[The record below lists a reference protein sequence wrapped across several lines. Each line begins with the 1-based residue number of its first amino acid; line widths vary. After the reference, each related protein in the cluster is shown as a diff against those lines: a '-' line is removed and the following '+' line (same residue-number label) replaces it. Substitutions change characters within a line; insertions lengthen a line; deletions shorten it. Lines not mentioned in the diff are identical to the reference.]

1 MIVPSDSSGLSDLTR
16 VNGLNGRVGLVSA
29 DNWGVGRFRSE
40 NKEYVT
46 TFGVD
51 GVVAVVGGVA
61 VVDDGVAAVGDA
73 AASDAVGVVD
83 AADADDADDVVDVVN
98 AVNAVDDVVDFD
110 DNSGKLVYYDDF
122 DNSFDID
129 APVGSY
135 SLLAYDVQE
144 QVLLWLCQGVGMLGG
159 LGGWNSSLAGNSH
172 ELGKHLVLSI
182 FVSGLGFGEKGSGL
196 DAPLTRLD
204 LYHKADR
211 GQNEPFAVDGGYL
224 VVVLELLD
232 VDEDID

>member
-1 MIVPSDSSGLSDLTR
+1 MSDSTR
-16 VNGLNGRVGLVSA
+16 VNGLNGRVELVSA
-29 DNWGVGRFRSE
+29 DNLGVGRFRTE

-46 TFGVD
+46 TFGVG
-51 GVVAVVGGVA
+51 GVVVVVGGVA

-73 AASDAVGVVD
+73 AVSVAVDVVD
-83 AADADDADDVVDVVN
+83 AADVVDADDVVD

-110 DNSGKLVYYDDF
+110 DNSGKLVYYGDF

-144 QVLLWLCQGVGMLGG
+144 RVLLWLCQGVGTLGG

-172 ELGKHLVLSI
+172 GLDKHLVLSI
-182 FVSGLGFGEKGSGL
+182 FVLGLGFGAKGFGL
-196 DAPLTRLD
+196 DAPPLQRLD
-204 LYHKADR
+204 LYHKVDR
-211 GQNEPFAVDGGYL
+211 DQNEPFAVDGGYL
-224 VVVLELLD
+224 VVVLEFQYED
-232 VDEDID
+232 ADID

>member
-1 MIVPSDSSGLSDLTR
+1 
-16 VNGLNGRVGLVSA
+16 
-29 DNWGVGRFRSE
+29 
-40 NKEYVT
+40 
-46 TFGVD
+46 
-51 GVVAVVGGVA
+51 
-61 VVDDGVAAVGDA
+61 
-73 AASDAVGVVD
+73 
-83 AADADDADDVVDVVN
+83 VN
-98 AVNAVDDVVDFD
+98 AVNAVNAADDVVDFD
-110 DNSGKLVYYDDF
+110 DNSGKLVYYGDF

-144 QVLLWLCQGVGMLGG
+144 LVLLWLCQGVGMLGG

-182 FVSGLGFGEKGSGL
+182 FVLGLGFGAKGFGL

-204 LYHKADR
+204 LYHKAYRD
-211 GQNEPFAVDGGYL
+211 QNEPFAVDGGYL
-224 VVVLELLD
+224 VVVLEFLD